1 MSVAA
6 RARAWAVPPVWPAI
20 MVALGLVVILDIVFV
35 PAIVHEQTR
44 DWVAYAQA
52 AERLRAG
59 LPLYVWSLA
68 TPAEE
73 YYLYPPPAAA
83 IWAMGLDAGSL
94 LALKVVCLV
103 LGMVA
108 LATAT
113 GPAGRAGVGA
123 VVATIAAALL
133 FPPNLHDLVLGNVMV
148 FYVAGIAISLA
159 RPGWVG
165 ALALGLIVAIILKP
179 VLGPYLVW
187 LLIRRRADL
196 ARTAVVAL
204 AISGSFAVLI
214 GLDHYVEYL
223 LALPEMRAVAQGFSG
238 NLGTVNLGPAAAA
251 AGVTLAYGLTVIAAI
266 RLPAL
271 PAAAVAIAMML
282 FAQPTIGFNYAGILL
297 LGVALTFAMSR
308 RVGLWVSVGAAAG
321 LLVSPLLA
329 AAVVAAGGFV
339 IGRTQR
345 NRP

>member
-1 MSVAA
+1 
-6 RARAWAVPPVWPAI
+6 
-20 MVALGLVVILDIVFV
+20 
-35 PAIVHEQTR
+35 
-44 DWVAYAQA
+44 
-52 AERLRAG
+52 
-59 LPLYVWSLA
+59 
-68 TPAEE
+68 
-73 YYLYPPPAAA
+73 
-83 IWAMGLDAGSL
+83 
-94 LALKVVCLV
+94 
-103 LGMVA
+103 MVA

-165 ALALGLIVAIILKP
+165 ALALGLIVAIVLKP

-187 LLIRRRADL
+187 LLICRRADL

-204 AISGSFAVLI
+204 GISVAFAMLI
-214 GLDHYVEYL
+214 GPDRYVEYL
-223 LALPEMRAVAQGFSG
+223 LALPEMRALAQGFSG

-251 AGVTLAYGLTVIAAI
+251 VGVVGAYGLTVIAAL

-271 PAAAVAIAMML
+271 PAAVVAIAMML

-297 LGVALTFAMSR
+297 LGVALTLATSR
-308 RVGLWVSVGAAAG
+308 RVGVWVSVGAAAG

-329 AAVVAAGGFV
+329 AVVVAAGGLV
-339 IGRTQR
+339 IARAQR
-345 NRP
+345 DRP